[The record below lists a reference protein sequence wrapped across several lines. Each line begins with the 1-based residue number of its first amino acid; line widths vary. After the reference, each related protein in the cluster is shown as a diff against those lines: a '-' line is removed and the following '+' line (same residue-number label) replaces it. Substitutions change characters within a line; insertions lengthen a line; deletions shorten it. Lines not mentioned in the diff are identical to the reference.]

1 MSNTAFTRAVTVF
14 AVGFLALDAVLFALV
29 NRVLWAVV
37 FGVAAVLV
45 VLGWRWY
52 RRAMAEL
59 ADARQETSLCWRRAS
74 GTPAAI
80 RSSARG
86 IAPAG
91 AIAARHMG

>member
-52 RRAMAEL
+52 RRAMTEL
-59 ADARQETSLCWRRAS
+59 ADARQEMKREVESIRALLH
-74 GTPAAI
+74 TH
-80 RSSARG
+80 RQN
-86 IAPAG
+86 
-91 AIAARHMG
+91 

>member
-59 ADARQETSLCWRRAS
+59 ADARQEMKREVESIRALLH
-74 GTPAAI
+74 TH
-80 RSSARG
+80 RQN
-86 IAPAG
+86 
-91 AIAARHMG
+91 